1 MLLAFAVFLGLA
13 LVFSALE
20 IRFGKFV
27 WVAALILAIAF
38 SSFLAYSSVSSVWVP
53 NQMSDPVF
61 NEEKEG
67 ELGQVGIVYRGTL
80 PSSQLSFPFSLGV
93 HHGHADEWFENNYGY
108 GQVVFTMFF
117 LNLDVFQINGTYSY
131 LLAVGPTPLSYR
143 MNFIFSDPTDFF
155 NFLVSVFALINTIGA
170 LFGILVG
177 RMIIWKSFFGHRL
190 HLKHRAPAAIMGKC
204 ISSASNS
211 ECAGSPSNVRWSP

>member
-1 MLLAFAVFLGLA
+1 MLLAFAVFLGFA

-20 IRFGKFV
+20 MRFGKFV
-27 WVAALILAIAF
+27 WVAVIILAIAF
-38 SSFLAYSSVSSVWVP
+38 SFFLAYSSVSSVWVP

-67 ELGQVGIVYRGTL
+67 ELYDVGIVYRGTF
-80 PSSQLSFPFSLGV
+80 PSSQLSYPFSLGV

-117 LNLDVFQINGTYSY
+117 LNLDVFQINGAYSY

-143 MNFIFSDPTDFF
+143 MNFVFSDPTDFF
-155 NFLVSVFALINTIGA
+155 NFLVSVFAFIDIAGA
-170 LFGILVG
+170 LIGIFIG
-177 RMIIWKSFFGHRL
+177 RMVVWKMFRKNQPKRPTTSF
-190 HLKHRAPAAIMGKC
+190 
-204 ISSASNS
+204 
-211 ECAGSPSNVRWSP
+211 